1 MPKHTNHSLIASFLS
16 GNDRDGT
23 TPNGALNHCKGILYS
38 YSQPIA
44 CRDFD
49 GSVIVADYTASGTYI
64 SQTTSK
70 HVGMILRSAPNATLL
85 DPDAIGVIAR
95 NEINELM
102 DDNSDSPWVQFKL
115 MLFKGW

>member
-1 MPKHTNHSLIASFLS
+1 MPKYNNNSLIASFLS
-16 GNDRDGT
+16 GDRDGT
-23 TPNGALNHCKGILYS
+23 TPNGALHHSKGILYS

-44 CRDFD
+44 CRDFNGD
-49 GSVIVADYTASGTYI
+49 VVVADYTASGTYI

-70 HVGMILRSAPNATLL
+70 HVGMILRSASNATLL
-85 DPDAIGVIAR
+85 DPDAIGIIAQ

-102 DDNSDSPWVQFKL
+102 SDNSDSPWVQFKL